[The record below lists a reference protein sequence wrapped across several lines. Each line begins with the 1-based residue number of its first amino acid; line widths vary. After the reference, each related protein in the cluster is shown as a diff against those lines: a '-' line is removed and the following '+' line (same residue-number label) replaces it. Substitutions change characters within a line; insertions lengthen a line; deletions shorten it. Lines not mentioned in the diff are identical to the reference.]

1 MEHSGCNLILE
12 KPEAESAP
20 NFMCQEHFLGAAL
33 FLTATSLEE
42 LQRMFVPQALALHP
56 SKGGSLDEFNCALS
70 AFSALCHGF
79 ANCGKLQW
87 IPAHPKSANADAS
100 LRELQTLLRR
110 LCPDRR
116 RQAIERCLSLHQRRQ
131 LEQWMLRKQPQK
143 VVGKSKRRGVLTE
156 RSLCK
161 RANGKFRPFVHLHAG
176 LYAQTR
182 TCRDLG
188 LAVSGIGTLIL
199 MQALCR
205 AGSSR
210 ESGESVFSPQDP
222 RAIKVVATELQ
233 IAIKESLASRYL
245 LDKKI
250 GVVFRTR
257 IAICD
262 GELATPTRRD
272 PESALEDWS
281 TVQRAAAMGFRT
293 NRDSCQTLLCA
304 LRGART
310 SERGSGGI
318 EGSISAGPLG
328 SLKLQNYGPCR
339 SDSETGCATL
349 CACAS
354 TVPESDCFAQHAD

>member
-1 MEHSGCNLILE
+1 
-12 KPEAESAP
+12 
-20 NFMCQEHFLGAAL
+20 
-33 FLTATSLEE
+33 
-42 LQRMFVPQALALHP
+42 
-56 SKGGSLDEFNCALS
+56 
-70 AFSALCHGF
+70 
-79 ANCGKLQW
+79 
-87 IPAHPKSANADAS
+87 
-100 LRELQTLLRR
+100 
-110 LCPDRR
+110 
-116 RQAIERCLSLHQRRQ
+116 
-131 LEQWMLRKQPQK
+131 
-143 VVGKSKRRGVLTE
+143 
-156 RSLCK
+156 
-161 RANGKFRPFVHLHAG
+161 
-176 LYAQTR
+176 
-182 TCRDLG
+182 
-188 LAVSGIGTLIL
+188 

-328 SLKLQNYGPCR
+328 SLSLGTKMLEALRESLRECPRKDDRAVACCGWLRCSGLRKLQNYGPCR